1 MTLRRCSSC
10 RLEKTIEAFQGK
22 RDPTTTVK
30 TCAYC
35 RRPSRQAQRAEA
47 VKRQRAREK
56 ETRPPKK
63 TDEEKKEHR
72 RQYMRNY
79 YTKRQQKSTDLK
91 ESVSVS
97 NIEPVLT

>member
-1 MTLRRCSSC
+1 MTTQRCSSC
-10 RLEKTIEAFQGK
+10 RLEKTLAEFRGK

-56 ETRPPKK
+56 EARPPKK
-63 TDEEKKEHR
+63 TDEEKREHR
-72 RQYMRNY
+72 RQYMHTY
-79 YTKRQQKSTDLK
+79 HQRQKLK
-91 ESVSVS
+91 ASINKV
-97 NIEPVLT
+97 P